1 MNKSINLKV
10 IVLIL
15 VILMGSIP
23 ALVTIFN
30 NTEGRPFQ
38 RPDGLYWKAFIVAII
53 SIFFVV
59 LVSYYLCRRLFRSWY
74 KETKNEYP
82 KPIIV
87 GTIVLI
93 TGVISVVVGVEFIC
107 WTMLIFGWG
116 FGENFFNWSM
126 TLIALPL
133 MTILYCFLPVLII
146 SIISA
151 IFSVF
156 YLKSSK

>member
-1 MNKSINLKV
+1 MNKSKNLKV
-10 IVLIL
+10 IVLII

-30 NTEGRPFQ
+30 NNEGDPFG
-38 RPDGLYWKAFIVAII
+38 RPDGLYWKAFIIAII

-93 TGVISVVVGVEFIC
+93 TGVISVVVGVEFLC

-116 FGENFFNWSM
+116 GENFLNFSM
-126 TLIALPL
+126 TLIALPF
-133 MTILYCFLPVLII
+133 MTILYCIIPVLII

-151 IFSVF
+151 IFSIF